1 MLAPPHV
8 SSTSYSNCQIVPPRS
23 KLTVCV
29 SVTDFWME
37 LLTLLE
43 LSRAADPDTSTPEKP
58 NPAETLDAT
67 APLHESVTSPPFSFT
82 VPSMYEMPVLA
93 ALVDECTFHSPLA
106 DVTVQPSVDWLAGGM
121 SVHDEACIS
130 RKWTSLSLLLLADHH
145 CTYLTLRL
153 LKDTV
158 RPSDVSSGP
167 KPSPNVDTTVQFPPP
182 SETHTFWHLYLRSSS

>member
-43 LSRAADPDTSTPEKP
+43 LSRAADPDTSVPPWKP
-58 NPAETLDAT
+58 KNSNSAETVVVTSL
-67 APLHESVTSPPFSFT
+67 LHEASTVPPFSFT
-82 VPSMYEMPVLA
+82 VPSMYETSELT

-106 DVTVQPSVDWLAGGM
+106 DATVHLGGEGGAIVAGLGARGEGGEGDGEG
-121 SVHDEACIS
+121 SEGG
-130 RKWTSLSLLLLADHH
+130 
-145 CTYLTLRL
+145 
-153 LKDTV
+153 
-158 RPSDVSSGP
+158 SSGGAGDEGGGR
-167 KPSPNVDTTVQFPPP
+167 S
-182 SETHTFWHLYLRSSS
+182 HTEASQTQREP